1 MNRTEGAKRV
11 LVGVEHVR
19 EAVLAAIGGKGVL
32 PRVRENE
39 ALAAEDVQYAG
50 HGEFL
55 ARALLP

>member
-19 EAVLAAIGGKGVL
+19 EVVLVAIGGKGVL
-32 PRVRENE
+32 PRVRGNK
-39 ALAAEDVQYAG
+39 ALAAEGVQCAG